1 MARFSIKRYLPR
13 SLYGRAALILLVPIV
28 TIQLVVSF
36 AFIQRLYEDVTAQMT
51 QNISVELQLLLDI
64 VEDAKNVEEAATKL
78 IQTANALDI
87 DVTFPGA
94 DVRERRR
101 FTDLSGRAIRETLD
115 QQFETLRAVDLV
127 SLDKT
132 VQASLETSKGVLE
145 VAFSRRRV
153 AVSNPHQ
160 LLVLMLFTAVLMTV
174 ISYLFLR
181 NQLRPI
187 RRLAR
192 AAEAFGKGR
201 NEPYY
206 PGGALEVRSAGAAFL
221 NMRARIERQ
230 IEQRTLML
238 SGVSHD
244 LRTPLTRLKLGL
256 SMQPDTEET
265 KDLIGDVDEMER
277 LIEAF
282 LDFAKAD
289 AQEELER
296 ADPIDLVKDL
306 VANAQRAGKSVELAG
321 DIPDAVNMKLRP
333 LSVRRA
339 VENLINNA
347 VRYGTF
353 AQVEV
358 AVLETAL
365 RISVEDNGPGI
376 PEARREQAVKA
387 FSRLD
392 ASRNQNAGSGVG
404 LGLAIAADVARSHG
418 GTLRLGDS
426 DHLGGLKAEL
436 VLPR

>member
-51 QNISVELQLLLDI
+51 QNITVELELLLDT
-64 VEDAKNVEEAATKL
+64 VETAASVDDAVQRVAE
-78 IQTANALDI
+78 IGSALDMQ
-87 DVTFPGA
+87 VVFPGA
-94 DVRERRR
+94 DVTEQRS
-101 FTDLSGRAIRETLD
+101 FTDLSGRVIRDTLA
-115 QQFETLRAVDLV
+115 LRFPSLRSVDLV
-127 SLDKT
+127 SGDKM
-132 VQASLETSKGVLE
+132 VQASLGTSKGILE
-145 VAFSRRRV
+145 VGFSRRRV
-153 AVSNPHQ
+153 AAANPHQ
-160 LLVLMLFTAVLMTV
+160 LLVLMLFTAILMTV

-201 NEPYY
+201 HEPYY
-206 PGGALEVRSAGAAFL
+206 PGGASEVRSAGAAFL

-256 SMQPDTEET
+256 SMQPETEDT

-282 LDFAKAD
+282 LDFAKSD
-289 AQEELER
+289 ALEELER
-296 ADPIDLVKDL
+296 TDPVDLVKDL
-306 VANAQRAGKSVELAG
+306 VTNAQRAGKAVELVG
-321 DIPDAVNMKLRP
+321 DVPDAELMKLRP

-347 VRYGTF
+347 VRYGTRG
-353 AQVEV
+353 QVEI

-365 RISVEDNGPGI
+365 RISVEDNGRGI
-376 PEARREQAVKA
+376 PEAQREQAVKA

-392 ASRNQNAGSGVG
+392 AARNQNAGSGVG

-426 DHLGGLKAEL
+426 DRLGGLKAEL

>member
-36 AFIQRLYEDVTAQMT
+36 AFIQRLYEDVTVQMT
-51 QNISVELQLLLDI
+51 QNISVELQLLLDT
-64 VEDAKNVEEAATKL
+64 VEDAESVDIAA
-78 IQTANALDI
+78 QQVAAMAAALDMK
-87 DVTFPGA
+87 VAFPGVEVA
-94 DVRERRR
+94 ERRS
-101 FTDLSGRAIRETLD
+101 FTDLSGRVIRDTLAQRFD
-115 QQFETLRAVDLV
+115 TLRTVDLV

-132 VQASLETSKGVLE
+132 VQASLGTSKGVME

-153 AVSNPHQ
+153 AASNPHQ
-160 LLVLMLFTAVLMTV
+160 LLVLMLLTAVLMTV

-206 PGGALEVRSAGAAFL
+206 PGGASEVRSAGAAFL

-256 SMQPDTEET
+256 SMQTDTEDT

-289 AQEELER
+289 ALEELEKV
-296 ADPIDLVKDL
+296 DPVELVSDLV
-306 VANAQRAGKSVELAG
+306 VNAQRAGKSVELVG
-321 DIPDAVNMKLRP
+321 VIPAAILLKLRP
-333 LSVRRA
+333 LSVQRA

-347 VRYGTF
+347 VRYGSR
-353 AQVEV
+353 ARVEITI
-358 AVLETAL
+358 LETAL
-365 RISVEDNGPGI
+365 RISVEDDGPGI
-376 PEARREQAVKA
+376 PEAQREQAVKA

-426 DHLGGLKAEL
+426 EELGGLKAEL

>member
-13 SLYGRAALILLVPIV
+13 SLYGRAALILLVPII

-36 AFIQRLYEDVTAQMT
+36 AFIQRLYEDVTTQMT
-51 QNISVELQLLLDI
+51 QNISVELQLLLDA
-64 VEDAKNVEEAATKL
+64 VEDASDADVAAAQVQL
-78 IQTANALDI
+78 TAAALDMT
-87 DVTFPGA
+87 VAFPGGEIA
-94 DVRERRR
+94 ERRQ
-101 FTDLSGRAIRETLD
+101 FTDLSGRAIRDTLSA
-115 QQFETLRAVDLV
+115 QFDGLHAVDLV

-132 VQASLETSKGVLE
+132 VQASLNTSKGLLDVS
-145 VAFSRRRV
+145 FSRRRV

-160 LLVLMLFTAVLMTV
+160 LLVLMLFTAILMTI

-192 AAEAFGKGR
+192 AAESFGKGR

-206 PGGALEVRSAGAAFL
+206 PGGASEVRSAGAAFL

-256 SMQPDTEET
+256 SMQPDTDDT

-289 AQEELER
+289 ALEDLEK
-296 ADPIDLVKDL
+296 ADPVQLVEDI
-306 VANAQRAGKSVELAG
+306 VANARRAGKDVECVGEMPNATS
-321 DIPDAVNMKLRP
+321 MKLRP
-333 LSVRRA
+333 LSVQRA
-339 VENLINNA
+339 IENLINNA
-347 VRYGTF
+347 VRYGTR

-358 AVLETAL
+358 VLLETAL
-365 RISVEDNGPGI
+365 RISVADNGPGI
-376 PEARREQAVKA
+376 PTAQREQAVKA

-418 GTLRLGDS
+418 GALRLADS
-426 DHLGGLKAEL
+426 ETLGGLKAEL

>member
-51 QNISVELQLLLDI
+51 QNITVELQLLLDTVEGAAS
-64 VEDAKNVEEAATKL
+64 VEDAAQQVAAT
-78 IQTANALDI
+78 AAALDMQ
-87 DVTFPGA
+87 VAFPG
-94 DVRERRR
+94 VEVTERRR
-101 FTDLSGRAIRETLD
+101 FTDLSGRVIRDTLG
-115 QQFETLRAVDLV
+115 QRFASLRTVDLV

-132 VQASLETSKGVLE
+132 VQASLGTSKGVLE

-153 AVSNPHQ
+153 AASNPHQ
-160 LLVLMLFTAVLMTV
+160 LLVLMLLTAVLMTV

-201 NEPYY
+201 NEPYS
-206 PGGALEVRSAGAAFL
+206 PSGASEVRSAGAAFL

-256 SMQPDTEET
+256 SMQPDTEDT

-289 AQEELER
+289 ALEELEK
-296 ADPIDLVKDL
+296 ADPVELVKDL
-306 VANAQRAGKSVELAG
+306 VVNAQRANKAVELVG
-321 DIPDAVNMKLRP
+321 VIPDAIPMKLRR
-333 LSVRRA
+333 LSVQRA

-347 VRYGTF
+347 VRYGSR
-353 AQVEV
+353 ARVEIT
-358 AVLETAL
+358 VLETAL
-365 RISVEDNGPGI
+365 RISVDDDGPGI
-376 PEARREQAVKA
+376 PEAQREQAVKA

-392 ASRNQNAGSGVG
+392 AARNQNAGSGVG

-426 DHLGGLKAEL
+426 ESLGGLKAEL

>member
-1 MARFSIKRYLPR
+1 MARFTIKRYLPR

-28 TIQLVVSF
+28 TIQMVVSF
-36 AFIQRLYEDVTAQMT
+36 GFIQRLYEDVTRQMT
-51 QNISVELQLLLDI
+51 QNISVELQLLLDTVNEAPNEAQAKADLAAI
-64 VEDAKNVEEAATKL
+64 ASALEIDAA
-78 IQTANALDI
+78 
-87 DVTFPGA
+87 FPGKVVA
-94 DVRERRR
+94 ERRR
-101 FTDLSGRAIRETLD
+101 FYDLSGRVIRDTLQEQSLD
-115 QQFETLRAVDLV
+115 VQALDLV
-127 SLDKT
+127 SQNKLVKAT
-132 VQASLETSKGVLE
+132 LRSTKGPLE
-145 VAFSRRRV
+145 VKFSRRRV
-153 AVSNPHQ
+153 AASNPHQ
-160 LLVLMLFTAVLMTV
+160 LLVLMLFTAALMTI

-206 PGGALEVRSAGAAFL
+206 PGGASEVRSAGAAFL

-256 SMQPDTEET
+256 SMQPET
-265 KDLIGDVDEMER
+265 AEIEALIGDVDEMER
-277 LIEAF
+277 LISAF
-282 LDFAKAD
+282 LDFSKID
-289 AQEELER
+289 ALEELE
-296 ADPIDLVKDL
+296 AIDPVALVQDI
-306 VANAQRAGKSVELAG
+306 VANAQRAEK
-321 DIPDAVNMKLRP
+321 AVDWSTPPPQGFEMKLRP
-333 LSVRRA
+333 LSVQRA

-347 VRYGTF
+347 VRYGSH
-353 AQVEV
+353 AKVEV
-358 AVLETAL
+358 VMLETAL
-365 RISVEDNGPGI
+365 RISIEDDGPGI
-376 PEARREQAVKA
+376 AAKQREQAVKA

-404 LGLAIAADVARSHG
+404 LGLAIAADIARSHG

-426 DHLGGLKAEL
+426 EALGGLKAEL

>member
-51 QNISVELQLLLDI
+51 QNISVELQLLLDT
-64 VEDAKNVEEAATKL
+64 VEEAANVDEAATQVRQ
-78 IQTANALDI
+78 IADTLDMR
-87 DVTFPGA
+87 VVFPGG
-94 DVRERRR
+94 DVEELRQ
-101 FTDLSGRAIRETLD
+101 FSDLSGSAIRETLG
-115 QQFETLRAVDLV
+115 QQFANLRAVDLV

-132 VQASLETSKGVLE
+132 VQASLETSKGILDVS
-145 VAFSRRRV
+145 FSRRRV

-160 LLVLMLFTAVLMTV
+160 LLVLMLVTAVLMTI

-201 NEPYY
+201 NETYHPS
-206 PGGALEVRSAGAAFL
+206 GASEVRSAGAAFL

-256 SMQPDTEET
+256 SMQPDSEDV

-289 AQEELER
+289 ALEELEKI
-296 ADPIDLVKDL
+296 DPVELVKVL
-306 VANAQRAGKSVELAG
+306 VANAQRSGRSVELVG
-321 DIPDAVNMKLRP
+321 ELPDAIRMKLRP
-333 LSVRRA
+333 LSVQRA

-347 VRYGTF
+347 VRYGTQ
-353 AQVEV
+353 AQVEIT
-358 AVLETAL
+358 VLETAL
-365 RISVEDNGPGI
+365 RISVDDNGPGI

-426 DHLGGLKAEL
+426 EVMGGLKAEL